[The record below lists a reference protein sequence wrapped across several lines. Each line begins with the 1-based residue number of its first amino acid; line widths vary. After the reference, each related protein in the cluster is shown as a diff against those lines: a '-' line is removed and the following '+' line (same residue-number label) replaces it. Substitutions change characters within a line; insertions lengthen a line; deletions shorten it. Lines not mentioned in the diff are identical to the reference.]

1 MSSDAHAVSKSLKL
15 PKNEEFGCD
24 YVRLKSNL
32 NRLDNFQIMNNI
44 QDIPINE
51 DTYFEENKYEKAMPE
66 VERTQD
72 SEKVPR
78 LELEACWEELL

>member
-1 MSSDAHAVSKSLKL
+1 
-15 PKNEEFGCD
+15 
-24 YVRLKSNL
+24 
-32 NRLDNFQIMNNI
+32 MNNI